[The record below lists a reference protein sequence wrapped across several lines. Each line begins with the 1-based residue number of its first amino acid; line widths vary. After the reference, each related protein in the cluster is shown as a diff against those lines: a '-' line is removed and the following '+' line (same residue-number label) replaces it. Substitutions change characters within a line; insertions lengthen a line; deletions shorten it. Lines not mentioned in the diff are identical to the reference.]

1 MATFLLSFVVIVL
14 AVLGMA
20 VGVLAGWRPLGGGCG
35 GADCAGCGRKHP

>member
-20 VGVLAGWRPLGGGCG
+20 VGVLVGRRPLGDGCG
-35 GADCAGCGRKHP
+35 GADCAGCGREHT